1 MATFGIVSSKS
12 KISLKTEYR
21 GFPLTFVNGM
31 RRILL
36 SDIPTVVIRD
46 VQILD
51 NTTQMP
57 HEMLKHRMEMLPV
70 NVQHTDSGTIKDAVI
85 ELRLLP
91 QTEPSMITTDDFVV
105 QSGYEGVLMKDR
117 ELGTPLLF
125 LRVRKGESVHIKGK
139 LAVEKGSQVCTA
151 TMSYHVDPERA
162 EMDKKKYVEGGGDPR
177 VFDNF
182 YIQKSYSVDDRGR
195 PNWIDVSVESVG
207 VVSPKELIR
216 LALAELKRQVN
227 SWMEN
232 ASENIT
238 REKEENVYSVKLDQ
252 GGHTVGAL
260 LQEVIYHSE
269 DVSFV
274 SYDIPHPMKPTMILR
289 FITEKKPET
298 VLKDAHSRVNEYCEI
313 VEKGL

>member
-91 QTEPSMITTDDFVV
+91 QTEASTITTDDFVV

-216 LALAELKRQVN
+216 LALAELKKQVN

>member
-216 LALAELKRQVN
+216 LALAELKKQVN